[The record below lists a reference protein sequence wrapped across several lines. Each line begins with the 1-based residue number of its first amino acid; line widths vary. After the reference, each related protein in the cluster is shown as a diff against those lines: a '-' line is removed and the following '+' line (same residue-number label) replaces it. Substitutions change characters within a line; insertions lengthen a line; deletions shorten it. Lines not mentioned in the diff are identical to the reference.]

1 MLVGSV
7 ETTIQLVVEEDSS
20 EQELTVILLIV
31 KVDQVDLA

>member
-20 EQELTVILLIV
+20 EQEVMVILLIV
-31 KVDQVDLA
+31 NLDQVVLA